1 MSEINHGVLF
11 ILGIGIFGGL
21 LGAWFFQKIKL
32 PQVVGYIVIGLIIG
46 ESGFKLVNHSD
57 IAVFEPFN
65 LFALGIIGFLVGGEL
80 KLEIFRKYAK
90 QFMAMLLGEGM
101 GAFIIVGAGVGFF
114 LYAIF
119 KNTSIALAG
128 GVVFGAIASATD
140 PASTIDVLWEYR
152 SKGIL
157 TTSLIAIVALDDAL
171 AMILYGLGTS
181 VAQMITNS
189 SGSIMGEMGKVSVE
203 LFGAIF
209 LGAFCA
215 LILTFLLRW
224 IHHQPERSLA
234 FAVGLILLLIS
245 LVAYLKLDVILA
257 AMTLGFVLTNLVPRR
272 SERLFGVMRN
282 FSIPVYVL
290 FFVLVGARLG
300 FSRMPNWLWGIVA
313 IYVTGRSLGKMAGA
327 YVGAR
332 ATGSEPAVRRY
343 LGLGLFAQGGV
354 AIGLSIMAS
363 KHLTGIMIDEG
374 LSLGEM
380 IIFGV
385 TATTLIVQFI
395 GPPMVKLAIKL
406 ADESGRDITSDD
418 VINSWSVNDV
428 MDEDFVAIQENNT
441 LAQALSIFTEND
453 YVVYPVLNMENNL
466 VGVISLEGLKQVLYD
481 RASWNWLLA
490 SDAMV
495 SVRDKA
501 YSHTSLRETLDQM
514 DELKIDQ
521 MPVVEKGNEC
531 RVVGML
537 DISRIRMRVSQEV
550 ISRQQPLKTVDC

>member
-1 MSEINHGVLF
+1 
-11 ILGIGIFGGL
+11 
-21 LGAWFFQKIKL
+21 
-32 PQVVGYIVIGLIIG
+32 
-46 ESGFKLVNHSD
+46 
-57 IAVFEPFN
+57 
-65 LFALGIIGFLVGGEL
+65 
-80 KLEIFRKYAK
+80 
-90 QFMAMLLGEGM
+90 
-101 GAFIIVGAGVGFF
+101 
-114 LYAIF
+114 
-119 KNTSIALAG
+119 
-128 GVVFGAIASATD
+128 
-140 PASTIDVLWEYR
+140 
-152 SKGIL
+152 
-157 TTSLIAIVALDDAL
+157 
-171 AMILYGLGTS
+171 MILYGLGTS
-181 VAQMITNS
+181 VAQMITSS